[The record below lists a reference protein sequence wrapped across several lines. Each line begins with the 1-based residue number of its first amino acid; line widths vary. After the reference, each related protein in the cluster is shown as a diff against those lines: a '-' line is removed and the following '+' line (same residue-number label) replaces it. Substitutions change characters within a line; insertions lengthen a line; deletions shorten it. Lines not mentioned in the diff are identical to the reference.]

1 MTMESPRVLVVED
14 EVILALDFTE
24 IIEDHG
30 YSVVGPCSRLKHAER
45 VAKEDNI
52 DAALLDVNLGSG
64 KTTEGIARILRE
76 RNIPIAFI
84 TADPPASVEFRKTE
98 EPLIRKPASTTAL
111 MKCIER
117 LVA

>member
-1 MTMESPRVLVVED
+1 MSNQPRRVLVVED

-45 VAKEDNI
+45 VAKEDQI
-52 DAALLDVNLGSG
+52 DAALLDVNLGAG
-64 KTTEGIARILRE
+64 KTTEGIAAILRE

-84 TADPPASVEFRKTE
+84 TADPPASVGFRKSD
-98 EPLIRKPASTTAL
+98 EPLIRKPASTLAL
-111 MKCIER
+111 VNCIER

>member
-1 MTMESPRVLVVED
+1 MTLDGTRVLVVED

-52 DAALLDVNLGSG
+52 DVALLDVNLGSG
-64 KTTEGIARILRE
+64 KTTEGIAKILRE

-84 TADPPASVEFRKTE
+84 TADPPAAVEFRKIE
-98 EPLIRKPASTTAL
+98 EPLIRKPASTKAL
-111 MKCIER
+111 MNCIER

>member
-1 MTMESPRVLVVED
+1 MSCEARRVLVVED

-45 VAKEDNI
+45 VAKEGNI

-64 KTTEGIARILRE
+64 KTSEGIARILRE
-76 RNIPIAFI
+76 RNIPIAFV
-84 TADPPASVEFRKTE
+84 TAEPPASVAFRQSE

-111 MKCIER
+111 MNCIER
-117 LVA
+117 LVS